1 MIDGVLVVLALIFGY
16 MNAYLGYIAGP
27 LRG

>member
-1 MIDGVLVVLALIFGY
+1 MIDGALVVLPLMFGY